1 MARTLATEAEER
13 WKRRRL
19 RMCDDLA
26 PDYAR
31 EREAQYSFQAQK
43 RIVLEMLAGLRG
55 RILDAGCGPALM
67 EPALLDLDLE
77 VEAIDVSTEMVR
89 LAQARLASH
98 PLAARCRVGV
108 GEVERLEYPDRH
120 FDAVLAM
127 GVLEY
132 VADHGAALRE
142 MHRVLKPGGA
152 AVLSVPNRYSAYRV
166 TRNAC
171 TRAIDWLRRR
181 PIRPEFTGA
190 PGENRSAPWR
200 FDEELERAGLR
211 RRAGRFCN
219 FIVFPL
225 YDRAP
230 GLSDT
235 VNRALSWLSATP
247 LGAAGNQYVVSAVK
261 AP

>member
-1 MARTLATEAEER
+1 MAGTLESEER

-26 PDYAR
+26 RDYAR

-43 RIVLEMLAGLRG
+43 RIVLAMLAGIQG

-67 EPALLDLDLE
+67 EPALLDLGLE
-77 VEAIDVSTEMVR
+77 VDAIDVSPEMVR
-89 LAQARLASH
+89 LGRARVAAH
-98 PLAARCRVGV
+98 PLARRCRVGV
-108 GEVERLEYPDRH
+108 GEVERLAYPDRH

-132 VADHGAALRE
+132 VADHAAALRE
-142 MHRVLKPGGA
+142 MHRILKPGGS

-171 TRAIDWLRRR
+171 TRAIDRLRRR
-181 PIRPEFTGA
+181 PVRPEFTGT

-211 RRAGRFCN
+211 KRAGRFCN

-225 YDRAP
+225 YDHAP
-230 GLSDT
+230 SLSDV

-247 LGAAGNQYVVSAVK
+247 LGVAGNQYVVAADK
-261 AP
+261 PR